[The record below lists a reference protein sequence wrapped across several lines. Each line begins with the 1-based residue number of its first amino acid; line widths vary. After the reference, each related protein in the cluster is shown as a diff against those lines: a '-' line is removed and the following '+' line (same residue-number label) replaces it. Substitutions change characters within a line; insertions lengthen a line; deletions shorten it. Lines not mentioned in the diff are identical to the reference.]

1 MPEANIV
8 TEMKWIDS
16 TLQNGKFYVVA
27 GTFGRSIWVR
37 DISGDDPIGIVPVSN
52 NIPERFQLN
61 QNYPNPFNPVT
72 NIIFDVAKT
81 TDVKLVIYDLLGK
94 EVETLV
100 NKQMQPGNYKTDWN
114 AAEFP
119 SGIYFYK
126 LTTEDGFVETKKM
139 ILVK

>member
-100 NKQMQPGNYKTDWN
+100 NKQMQPGTYKTDWN